1 MHEFSVAQSIVNT
14 VIELADKHKAS
25 QIMEVNL
32 VVGEVALIN
41 TDQLKWHIDM
51 ITKDTIADGVR
62 ISVTH
67 SPAMIRCEACGYEGG
82 VSYRDGGSDQ
92 FTSLP
97 SFECPECDSSDTVI
111 VSGKELHIKDMN
123 VKYNE
128 DEKQEETKENA

>member
-14 VIELADKHKAS
+14 VIDLADKHKAS

-32 VVGEVALIN
+32 VVGEVALVN
-41 TDQLKWHIDM
+41 MDQLKWHIDM
-51 ITKDTIADGVR
+51 ITKDTIAEGVR
-62 ISVTH
+62 ISATH

-82 VSYRDGGSDQ
+82 VKYRGEVSDQ
-92 FTSLP
+92 HSSVP

-123 VKYNE
+123 VKFNE
-128 DEKQEETKENA
+128 DEKQEVTKENA